1 MKRKREK
8 IYIQIEQT
16 GNTQTKNRELADEW
30 SRLKILTE
38 TVLNFRFKETILN
51 RWYAMHIRYA
61 KMGLLGTSFQGSNAI
76 KRRFLILGTREKK

>member
-51 RWYAMHIRYA
+51 R
-61 KMGLLGTSFQGSNAI
+61 
-76 KRRFLILGTREKK
+76 

>member
-1 MKRKREK
+1 MSHVNLVLYHYPFTKQLIGRMKRKREK
-8 IYIQIEQT
+8 IYIQIEQA

-51 RWYAMHIRYA
+51 R
-61 KMGLLGTSFQGSNAI
+61 
-76 KRRFLILGTREKK
+76 